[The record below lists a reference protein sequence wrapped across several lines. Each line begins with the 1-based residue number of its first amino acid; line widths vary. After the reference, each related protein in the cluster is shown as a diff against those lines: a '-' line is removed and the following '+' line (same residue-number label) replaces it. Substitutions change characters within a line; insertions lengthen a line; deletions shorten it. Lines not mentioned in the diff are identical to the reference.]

1 MAKKS
6 TTGGPRSRRMTTE
19 DLTRRKEYK
28 SRAERDRMW
37 QRRVMIV
44 TAVLVGLSLVVLLYS
59 VFYEQVLVP
68 RQTITQV
75 NGEEITTKEF
85 QERVRFLRWQT
96 AQQLRNYYLTTG
108 DVTQIEQF
116 VTQLASPIQFGSP
129 ILTEMEEDLLIEQEA
144 KARGIT
150 VDDAEIDRQ
159 VDEFMAQGFG
169 LPVPGAPTSTPTLTP
184 TITLTPLVSPTP
196 SNTPAPTAT
205 ATPLPTTTPGEDGEE
220 DGTPEPTLAP
230 TEEPTATLSPTPTA
244 TLQTSEIQ
252 ATLEQASSDFFEDA
266 TSGADVSRSVVR
278 EVFYYDALRQALTEN
293 IGQEVPTEELQVNA
307 RHILLSFDPTLP
319 AGQAPP
325 PPTDEQKAD
334 ALARAEAVLSAL
346 QDGEPFATLAVEMSD
361 DTGSGSAGGE
371 LGWASPDTYVGAF
384 ADTVREAE
392 LGEIVGPIET
402 EFGYHIIQ
410 VNGREVRPLTPA
422 ELSSRK
428 QQAFQDW
435 LNEAKL
441 EADIGPRHEDWID
454 RIPEEPTYNELMGDI
469 LPLG

>member
-1 MAKKS
+1 MAKKR
-6 TTGGPRSRRMTTE
+6 TTGGPRTRRMTEE
-19 DLTRRKEYK
+19 DVARRKEYK

-44 TAVLVGLSLVVLLYS
+44 AALLVGISLLVLAYS
-59 VFYEQVLVP
+59 VLYEQVLVP

-75 NGEEITTKEF
+75 NGDEITTAQF

-96 AQQLRNYYLTTG
+96 AEQLRSYYLMTG
-108 DVTQIEQF
+108 DVTQIEQYL
-116 VTQLASPIQFGSP
+116 TQLASPLQFGSP
-129 ILTEMEEDLLIEQEA
+129 ILSEMEEDLLIEQEA

-150 VDDAEIDRQ
+150 VDEAAIDRQ
-159 VDEFMAQGFG
+159 VDEFIAEGYG

-205 ATPLPTTTPGEDGEE
+205 TTPLPSATPGEDEE
-220 DGTPEPTLAP
+220 DTPQETPTP
-230 TEEPTATLSPTPTA
+230 TVEPTAAESPTPTA
-244 TLQTSEIQ
+244 TLQSSEIQ
-252 ATLEQASSDFFEDA
+252 ATLEQASSDFFSNA
-266 TSGADVSRSVVR
+266 ASGADVSRSVIR
-278 EVFYYDALRQALTEN
+278 DVFYYDALREALLEE
-293 IGQEVPTEELQVNA
+293 IGKDVPTEELQVNA

-319 AGQAPP
+319 AGQT
-325 PPTDEQKAD
+325 PPTPIDEQKAD

-346 QDGEPFATLAVEMSD
+346 QDGEPFADLATQMSD

-402 EFGYHIIQ
+402 EYGYHIIQ
-410 VNGREVRPLTPA
+410 VNGREVRPLTPS
-422 ELSSRK
+422 EISSR
-428 QQAFQDW
+428 QQQTFQDW
-435 LNEAKL
+435 LAEAQQN
-441 EADIGPRHEDWID
+441 ADIGPRHEDWID
-454 RIPEEPTYNELMGDI
+454 RIPEEPTYNELLGDI

>member
-1 MAKKS
+1 MAKKR
-6 TTGGPRSRRMTTE
+6 TTGGPRTRRMTAE
-19 DLTRRKEYK
+19 DVARRKEYK

-44 TAVLVGLSLVVLLYS
+44 AALLVGISLLVLAYS
-59 VFYEQVLVP
+59 VLYEQVLVP

-75 NGEEITTKEF
+75 NGDEITTAQF

-96 AQQLRNYYLTTG
+96 AEQLRSYYLMTG
-108 DVTQIEQF
+108 DVTQIEQYL
-116 VTQLASPIQFGSP
+116 TQLASPLQFGSP
-129 ILTEMEEDLLIEQEA
+129 ILSEMEEDLLIEQEA

-150 VDDAEIDRQ
+150 VDEAAIDRQ
-159 VDEFMAQGFG
+159 VDEFIAEGYG

-205 ATPLPTTTPGEDGEE
+205 TTPLPSATPGEDEE
-220 DGTPEPTLAP
+220 DTPQETPTPTVEPTVA
-230 TEEPTATLSPTPTA
+230 ESPTPTA
-244 TLQTSEIQ
+244 TLQSSEIQ
-252 ATLEQASSDFFEDA
+252 ATLEQASSDFFSNA
-266 TSGADVSRSVVR
+266 ASGADVSRSVIR
-278 EVFYYDALRQALTEN
+278 DVFYYDALREALLEE
-293 IGQEVPTEELQVNA
+293 IGKDVPTEELQVNA

-319 AGQAPP
+319 AGQTPP
-325 PPTDEQKAD
+325 TPTDEQKAD

-346 QDGEPFATLAVEMSD
+346 QDGEPFADLATQMSD

-402 EFGYHIIQ
+402 EYGYHIIQ
-410 VNGREVRPLTPA
+410 VNGREVRPLTPS
-422 ELSSRK
+422 EISSRQ

-435 LNEAKL
+435 LAEAQQS
-441 EADIGPRHEDWID
+441 ADIGPRHEDWID
-454 RIPEEPTYNELMGDI
+454 RIPEEPTYNELLGDI

>member
-6 TTGGPRSRRMTTE
+6 TTGGPRSRRPTTE
-19 DLTRRKEYK
+19 DLARRKEYK

-37 QRRVMIV
+37 QRRVMLV
-44 TAVLVGLSLVVLLYS
+44 TAVLVGISLVVLAYG
-59 VFYEQVLVP
+59 VFYEEVLVP

-85 QERVRFLRWQT
+85 QDRVRFLRWQT

-144 KARGIT
+144 RARGIT
-150 VDDAEIDRQ
+150 VDEAEIDRQ

-169 LPVPGAPTSTPTLTP
+169 LPVPGQPTSTPTLTP

-196 SNTPAPTAT
+196 SNIPAPTAT
-205 ATPLPTTTPGEDGEE
+205 TTPLPTATPGEDEEE
-220 DGTPEPTLAP
+220 DTPQPTSTA
-230 TEEPTATLSPTPTA
+230 TVEPTATVSPTPTA
-244 TLQTSEIQ
+244 TLQTSDIQ
-252 ATLEQASSDFFEDA
+252 ATLEKASSDFFSDA
-266 TSGADVSRSVVR
+266 TSGADVSRSVIR
-278 EVFYYDALRQALTEN
+278 EVFYYDALRQALTEE
-293 IGQEVPTEELQVNA
+293 IGKDVPAEELQVNA

-319 AGQAPP
+319 AGQTPP

-346 QDGEPFATLAVEMSD
+346 QDGEPFATLAAEMSD

-402 EFGYHIIQ
+402 EYGYHIIQ
-410 VNGREVRPLTPA
+410 VNGREVRPLTAA
-422 ELSSRK
+422 ELSSRR

-435 LNEAKL
+435 LAEAQL
-441 EADIGPRHEDWID
+441 TAEIGPRHEDWID

-469 LPLG
+469 LPLS